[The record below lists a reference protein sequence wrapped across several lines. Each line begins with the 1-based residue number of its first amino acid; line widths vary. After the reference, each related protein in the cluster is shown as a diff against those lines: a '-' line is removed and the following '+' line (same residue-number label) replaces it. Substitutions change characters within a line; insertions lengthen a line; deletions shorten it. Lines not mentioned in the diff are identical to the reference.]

1 MYCPACGTRCD
12 QPLSYC
18 KNCGTN
24 LGALGIHREVEK
36 AGTSIDTL
44 VWVIVGTTI
53 TLLGMSLG
61 ALVVMTDGGIDA
73 RLGSAFVILSFV
85 AWLVVETV
93 LIWRLTSLK
102 KIGEKLD
109 SLPQPANLSTNSLDS
124 PPARALHEGAG
135 SVPSVTEQTTRTF
148 EPVPRVHEPR

>member
-53 TLLGMSLG
+53 TLLGMGLG

-73 RLGSAFVILSFV
+73 RLGSAFVILCFV
-85 AWLVVETV
+85 AWLMVEGV

-102 KIGEKLD
+102 KTVEERD
-109 SLPQPANLSTNSLDS
+109 SLPQAKDLNTNSLES
-124 PPARALHEGAG
+124 PPPRALHEGAG
-135 SVPSVTEQTTRTF
+135 SM
-148 EPVPRVHEPR
+148 

>member
-12 QPLSYC
+12 QLLSYC
-18 KNCGTN
+18 QNCGAN
-24 LGALGIHREVEK
+24 LGALRIREGEK

-61 ALVVMTDGGIDA
+61 TLVLMSDHGIDT

-85 AWLVVETV
+85 AWLVVEGV
-93 LIWRLTSLK
+93 LIWRLTRLNK
-102 KIGEKLD
+102 TGKELY
-109 SLPQPANLSTNSLDS
+109 SLPQPENLRTNSLPS
-124 PPARALHEGAG
+124 PPARALHEAAD
-135 SVPSVTEQTTRTF
+135 SMPSVTEQTTRTL
-148 EPVPRVHEPR
+148 EPLPRVDEPR

>member
-18 KNCGTN
+18 KNCGAN
-24 LGALGIHREVEK
+24 LGASRIHREVEK
-36 AGTSIDTL
+36 SGTSIDTL

-61 ALVVMTDGGIDA
+61 ALVLMADRGIDA
-73 RLGSAFVILSFV
+73 RLGSAFVILSFL

-102 KIGEKLD
+102 KTGEELD
-109 SLPQPANLSTNSLDS
+109 SLPRPENLNTNSLDW
-124 PPARALHEGAG
+124 PPARALHEGAD
-135 SVPSVTEQTTRTF
+135 SMPVVTDQTTHFF
-148 EPVPRVHEPR
+148 EPWPRVDERR